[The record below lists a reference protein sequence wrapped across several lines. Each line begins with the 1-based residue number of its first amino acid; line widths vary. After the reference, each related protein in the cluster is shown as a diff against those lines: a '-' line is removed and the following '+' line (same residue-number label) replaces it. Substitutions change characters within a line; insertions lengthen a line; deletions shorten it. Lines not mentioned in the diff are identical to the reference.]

1 VNDFMAD
8 NNLKR
13 NEVVDLIHKSGECLC
28 GAFAKP
34 GELKRLDR
42 DDQAFAECIKCGIV
56 KDVDDHPLH
65 GTICHLC
72 GRRMFERDAKS
83 D

>member
-1 VNDFMAD
+1 MTEFDDSKAAI
-8 NNLKR
+8 KR
-13 NEVVDLIHKSGECLC
+13 
-28 GAFAKP
+28 
-34 GELKRLDR
+34 ELKRLDR